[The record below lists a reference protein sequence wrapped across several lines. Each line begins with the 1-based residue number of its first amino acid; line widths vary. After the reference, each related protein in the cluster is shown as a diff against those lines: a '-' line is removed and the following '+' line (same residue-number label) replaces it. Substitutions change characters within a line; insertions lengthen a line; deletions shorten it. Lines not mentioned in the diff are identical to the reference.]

1 MFIQQIFDINCK
13 LNTAT
18 RGGNGSNSGR
28 VSDLIYITNISPLYT
43 FYLKLKTPH
52 INMFIQQISNV
63 DCKLNRATRGE
74 NGSNSDTVSDL
85 L

>member
-1 MFIQQIFDINCK
+1 MFIQQISDVDCK
-13 LNTAT
+13 LNRAT

-28 VSDLIYITNISPLYT
+28 VSDLIYITNISLLYT

-52 INMFIQQISNV
+52 INMFIQQIFDV

-74 NGSNSDTVSDL
+74 NGSNSDRVSDL
-85 L
+85 I